1 MTTKNDSLE
10 TTFELE
16 AIAVK
21 EGHVIKNLKRRFFKL
36 SGDSDPSRRSLLLRY
51 GPNKERAT
59 KVVDLV
65 GAKVVDRTCSL
76 GNFTAEHICEI
87 ILDQK
92 RNGQQFFVLCFDSP
106 SVCLEWRNCIHTFN
120 SAGSSAAETR
130 DFLLMIQDGFDA
142 GKVPARPLAALRNLC
157 VRNIA
162 FRSAVAS
169 FDANLATVIA
179 LLPNDEADIQLCAI
193 TIVSACCD
201 CPDRTQAF
209 QSAGA
214 LKALLQCAVAS
225 ASGADGRNS
234 EAALQ
239 AVAQMCSMSSSCQD
253 ALKEVAGLNLF
264 LKVMSL
270 MKTKRQDSILLKRM
284 VSSKQQRK
292 RCNHFHPS
300 HYSLT
305 RYCPGV
311 LQVSNAL
318 CQHRYQVRYD
328 LQRRPRQVQLPSL
341 SQFVTACC

>member
-1 MTTKNDSLE
+1 MTTKNDSSE
-10 TTFELE
+10 PTFELE

-21 EGHVIKNLKRRFFKL
+21 EGHLIKNLKRRFFKL
-36 SGDSDPSRRSLLLRY
+36 SGDSSDPSRRSLLLRY
-51 GPNKERAT
+51 GPDKERAT

-76 GNFTAEHICEI
+76 GNFTSEHICEI
-87 ILDQK
+87 ILDPK
-92 RNGQQFFVLCFDSP
+92 RNGQLSFVMCFDSP

-130 DFLLMIQDGFDA
+130 DFLSMIQDGLDA
-142 GKVPARPLAALRNLC
+142 GKVPPRPLAALRNLC

-169 FDANLATVIA
+169 VDTSVATVIA
-179 LLPNDEADIQLCAI
+179 LLPNDDADIQLCAI

-209 QSAGA
+209 HSAGA
-214 LKALLQCAVAS
+214 LKALLQCTVPS
-225 ASGADGRNS
+225 ASGADRRNS

-253 ALKEVAGLNLF
+253 ALKDAAGLNLF

-284 VSSKQQRK
+284 VSSMHQSE
-292 RCNHFHPS
+292 RCNHMHPP
-300 HYSLT
+300 H
-305 RYCPGV
+305 
-311 LQVSNAL
+311 
-318 CQHRYQVRYD
+318 
-328 LQRRPRQVQLPSL
+328 
-341 SQFVTACC
+341 